1 MSWTDHLPGEHVR
14 DSLSNYRS
22 GAEQEGEQSPRHVTT
37 VRHPL
42 LSSFP
47 KGVEGWRQGVCPGK
61 RSGRALVRLTSRL
74 WTLIGLGH
82 ILPRKSPRP
91 LASFVTR
98 QLVTPTSSPPDNS
111 QVLPAAVVETV
122 VVVLLVVAA
131 VVASGVKRNR

>member
-22 GAEQEGEQSPRHVTT
+22 GAEQERAQSPRHITT
-37 VRHPL
+37 VHHPL

-47 KGVEGWRQGVCPGK
+47 KGVEGWR
-61 RSGRALVRLTSRL
+61 RSLSGQETWSSSGEADQSAVDAHQ
-74 WTLIGLGH
+74 LGAH
-82 ILPRKSPRP
+82 PPKVSPSP
-91 LASFVTR
+91 LASFVTQ
-98 QLVTPTSSPPDNS
+98 QLVTPTSSTSDNS